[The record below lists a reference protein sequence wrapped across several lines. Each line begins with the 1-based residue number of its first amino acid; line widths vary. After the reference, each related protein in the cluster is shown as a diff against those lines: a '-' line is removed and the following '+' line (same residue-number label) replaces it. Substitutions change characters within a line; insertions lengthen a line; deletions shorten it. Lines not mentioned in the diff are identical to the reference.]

1 MCCFDQIKT
10 LGQLGMMSVPV
21 AEKYG
26 GTGLDYLAYAV
37 GIEEVSRGCA
47 STGVIISAHTVSI
60 RGHMVSIVV
69 HTISVRM
76 VSIRVHAI

>member
-1 MCCFDQIKT
+1 
-10 LGQLGMMSVPV
+10 MMSVPV
-21 AEKYG
+21 SEKYG

-60 RGHMVSIVV
+60 GVPIITYNHIYIYYPMFPHNLNMTFVGRSGVV
-69 HTISVRM
+69 VKT
-76 VSIRVHAI
+76 